1 MLSDNVLNADNQ
13 QAAKKDISNEYLS
26 GFTDGEGCFYVGFS
40 KRIDLPLK
48 WQIITEFHLSQN
60 PGGKNVLETFRQRLG
75 CGYLKPNHAQS
86 LKDKTWVLIVK
97 DRKELKEKLIPFFRK
112 YSLYT
117 SKRDDFEVFV
127 KVLALIGQGKHL
139 TKDGFKEIVEL
150 VFSTKRITNKRYSKE
165 LLLS

>member
-1 MLSDNVLNADNQ
+1 MLSDNALSADNQ
-13 QAAKKDISNEYLS
+13 QAAKEEISNEYLS

-40 KRIDLPLK
+40 KRIDLPLR
-48 WQIITEFHLSQN
+48 WQVITEFHVSQN
-60 PGGKNVLETFRQRLG
+60 PGGKNVLEALQQRLG

-97 DRKELKEKLIPFFRK
+97 DRKELKEKLVPFFEK
-112 YSLYT
+112 YPLHT
-117 SKRDDFEVFV
+117 SKRDDFFVFV
-127 KVLALIGQGKHL
+127 MVLDLIDQGKHL
-139 TKDGFKEIVEL
+139 TKDGFKEVVEL